1 MSGRSFAVARR
12 ALVALVMCG
21 LAAAA
26 CADDSSSGGAR
37 ASDSTSSGATT
48 ASTTTASTTTSP
60 PTTTTV
66 PFDSPVAKATVK
78 GPITGGR
85 GSAMVVAGM
94 TDVTKLGYTETEYF
108 LSGTATAYTSDT
120 PLSSDGK
127 WTVREGGTAPYVT
140 RVVVRR
146 PKDATTFNGTVL
158 VEWLNVTGG
167 LDAGPDWSYM
177 QPEILRS
184 GYAWVGVSAQRVGI
198 EGGGIVLGENRVL
211 KVYDPARYG
220 ELSHPGDNFSYDMF
234 SQAGAVVRRDPA
246 SLLGDLKPGLVLAI
260 GESQSASRLTTYV
273 NAVAQT
279 AKVFNGYFIHSR
291 SATGAALSSDPL
303 PPVAAPLPTQI
314 RSDLTTPV
322 LVFSSET
329 DVAGPRGYRKAAQP
343 DTAVFR
349 AWEPA
354 GTAHADQYSL
364 EAGVEDSG
372 SGAVDVTYYAAQQ
385 KPPTSIRDGL
395 ITCATGINTG
405 GQTYVLRAALKS
417 FNAWVRSGT
426 PPPSMP
432 QLEVDATG
440 NAYVLDAAG
449 NAKGGI
455 RTPHVD
461 APIAALGGLGQI
473 GNAFCS
479 LFGTTVPFDDAVLKA
494 RYGTHDAF
502 VAQFTEATKKAVA
515 AGVMIQVDADHLVA
529 AAQASTVAN

>member
-1 MSGRSFAVARR
+1 MSARNFTGAR
-12 ALVALVMCG
+12 PALVALLMCG

-26 CADDSSSGGAR
+26 CADESSSGGGN
-37 ASDSTSSGATT
+37 SNGATT
-48 ASTTTASTTTSP
+48 SGGTTASTTTSP
-60 PTTTTV
+60 PATTTV

-108 LSGTATAYTSDT
+108 LSGAATAYASDT

-127 WTVREGGTAPYVT
+127 WTVRDGGTSPYVT

-146 PKDATTFNGTVL
+146 PKDASKFNGTVL

-167 LDAGPDWSYM
+167 LDTGPDWSYM
-177 QPEILRS
+177 QPEIVRS
-184 GYAWVGVSAQRVGI
+184 GYAWVGVSAQRVGV

-220 ELSHPGDNFSYDMF
+220 VLSHPGDSFSYDMF
-234 SQAGAVVRRDPA
+234 SQVGAVVRRDPA

-273 NAVAQT
+273 NAMAPK

-303 PPVAAPLPTQI
+303 PAVAAPIPTQI

-329 DVAGPRGYRKAAQP
+329 DVAGPRGYRKATQP
-343 DTAVFR
+343 DSAVFR

-354 GTAHADQYSL
+354 GTAHADHYSL
-364 EAGVEDSG
+364 EAGVEDFG
-372 SGAVDVTYYAAQQ
+372 SGAVDVAYYAAQQ
-385 KPPTSIRDGL
+385 KPPTSIRSGI

-405 GQTYVLRAALKS
+405 GQTYVLRAALQS
-417 FNAWVRSGT
+417 LNAWVRSGT
-426 PPPSMP
+426 PPPPMP

-440 NAYVLDAAG
+440 NGYVLDAAG

-461 APIAALGGLGQI
+461 VPIATLGGLGQT

-479 LFGTTVPFDDAVLKA
+479 LFGTTVPFDDAALKA

-502 VAQFTEATKKAVA
+502 VTQFTEATKKAVA
-515 AGVMIQVDADHLVA
+515 ASVMIQVDADHLIA
-529 AAQASTVAN
+529 AAQESNVAK

>member
-1 MSGRSFAVARR
+1 MSGRSFAVARG
-12 ALVALVMCG
+12 AVVALVMCG
-21 LAAAA
+21 LAAA
-26 CADDSSSGGAR
+26 CADDSSSGSAGASG
-37 ASDSTSSGATT
+37 ATSSGVTT
-48 ASTTTASTTTSP
+48 ASTTIASTTTSP

-85 GSAMVVAGM
+85 GSAMVVAGT

-127 WTVREGGTAPYVT
+127 WTVRDGGTSPYVT

-146 PKDATTFNGTVL
+146 PKDATKFNGTVL

-177 QPEILRS
+177 QPEIVRS
-184 GYAWVGVSAQRVGI
+184 GYAWVGVSAQRVGV

-273 NAVAQT
+273 NAVAPT

-291 SATGAALSSDPL
+291 SGTGAALSSDPL
-303 PPVAAPLPTQI
+303 PSVAAPLPTQI
-314 RSDLTTPV
+314 RRDLTTPV

-329 DVAGPRGYRKAAQP
+329 DVAGPRGYRKATQP

-354 GTAHADQYSL
+354 GTAHAS
-364 EAGVEDSG
+364 ARI
-372 SGAVDVTYYAAQQ
+372 
-385 KPPTSIRDGL
+385 PPTAPTDS
-395 ITCATGINTG
+395 
-405 GQTYVLRAALKS
+405 AA
-417 FNAWVRSGT
+417 
-426 PPPSMP
+426 
-432 QLEVDATG
+432 
-440 NAYVLDAAG
+440 
-449 NAKGGI
+449 
-455 RTPHVD
+455 
-461 APIAALGGLGQI
+461 
-473 GNAFCS
+473 
-479 LFGTTVPFDDAVLKA
+479 
-494 RYGTHDAF
+494 
-502 VAQFTEATKKAVA
+502 
-515 AGVMIQVDADHLVA
+515 
-529 AAQASTVAN
+529 